1 MHVAA
6 SVGSDLAITLLC
18 RALPSPDLRVIY
30 CNAPTRRSLQTPLHL
45 AAAKGHDQALLRLLS
60 FGALAGKRNAA
71 GQTPLHRAACAG
83 FEFCVTVLLEA
94 EPAVVDA
101 VDTQNGQ
108 GALHLAAED
117 GNFACVKLLVELGR
131 ADHNMLD
138 REGRKPVDLA
148 RTPEIKAYLQ
158 QLC

>member
-1 MHVAA
+1 M
-6 SVGSDLAITLLC
+6 
-18 RALPSPDLRVIY
+18 
-30 CNAPTRRSLQTPLHL
+30 
-45 AAAKGHDQALLRLLS
+45 
-60 FGALAGKRNAA
+60 
-71 GQTPLHRAACAG
+71 
-83 FEFCVTVLLEA
+83 TVLLEA